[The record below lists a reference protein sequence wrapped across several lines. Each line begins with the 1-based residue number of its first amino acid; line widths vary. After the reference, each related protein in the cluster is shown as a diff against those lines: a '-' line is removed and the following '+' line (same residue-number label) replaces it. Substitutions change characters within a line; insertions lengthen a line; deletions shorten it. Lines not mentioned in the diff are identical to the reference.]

1 MSILINYQCQ
11 DSYAQ
16 QMIIYNPPI
25 MLIIEPRM
33 VRSGPGFGFTFGF
46 GVGMIQYFT
55 FVKFWVE
62 CVREE
67 GYC

>member
-11 DSYAQ
+11 DSYAHE
-16 QMIIYNPPI
+16 MIIYIPPI

-33 VRSGPGFGFTFGF
+33 VRNGPGFGFTSGF
-46 GVGMIQYFT
+46 SVGMIQCFT

-62 CVREE
+62 RV
-67 GYC
+67 